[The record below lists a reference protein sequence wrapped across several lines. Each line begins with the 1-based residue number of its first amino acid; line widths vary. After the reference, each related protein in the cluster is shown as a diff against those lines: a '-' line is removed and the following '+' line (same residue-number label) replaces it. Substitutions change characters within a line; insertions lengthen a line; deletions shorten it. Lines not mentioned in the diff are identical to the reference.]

1 MQHYVEINGLML
13 SINFRHY
20 QLSTKYFTYTLFYCF
35 RRIDMNLQTLPGLF
49 ISHGSPMLALN
60 PEQVGS
66 ALQRLGLN
74 LPKPQAIVVMSAH
87 WESNALEVSTAV
99 RPETWHDFR
108 GFPQELYA
116 MRYPAAGNPE
126 LAEEILHLLAEANIA
141 AHANSTRPRDH
152 GVWMPLLHMYPEA
165 DIPVVE
171 ISLPMQMNADEIYKI
186 GQILAPLRD
195 KQILLIGSGSI
206 THNLR
211 ELSWDADGSQVPEWA
226 STFKNHVVSK
236 LSHSDFDAVLDWN
249 SLPYVQKNH
258 PTIEHF
264 APLFFA
270 MGTGHR
276 FSIVHSSFSMGALG
290 MDIYRFD

>member
-1 MQHYVEINGLML
+1 
-13 SINFRHY
+13 
-20 QLSTKYFTYTLFYCF
+20 
-35 RRIDMNLQTLPGLF
+35 MNLQTLPGLF
-49 ISHGSPMLALN
+49 ISHGSPMLALD
-60 PEQVGS
+60 PEQVGP
-66 ALQRLGLN
+66 ALHRLGLN

-87 WESNALEVSTAV
+87 WESEALEVNTGV

-108 GFPQELYA
+108 GFPQALYEI
-116 MRYPAAGNPE
+116 RYPAPGNPE
-126 LAEEILHLLAEANIA
+126 LAEEILHLLAEAHLP

-165 DIPVVE
+165 DIPVIE
-171 ISLPMQMNADEIYKI
+171 ISLPMNMDADQIYQI
-186 GQILAPLRD
+186 GQALAPLRE

-211 ELSWDADGSQVPEWA
+211 ELSWNGKDGNVPEWA
-226 STFKNHVVSK
+226 STFRNYVVSK
-236 LSHSDFDAVLDWN
+236 LNHSNYDAVLEWD
-249 SLPYVQKNH
+249 SIPYLQKNH
-258 PTIEHF
+258 PTLEHF

>member
-1 MQHYVEINGLML
+1 
-13 SINFRHY
+13 
-20 QLSTKYFTYTLFYCF
+20 
-35 RRIDMNLQTLPGLF
+35 MNLQTLPGLF

-60 PEQVGS
+60 PEQVGP
-66 ALQRLGLN
+66 ALNRLSLN

-87 WESNALEVSTAV
+87 WESQALEVSTAV

-108 GFPQELYA
+108 GFPPELYE
-116 MRYPAAGNPE
+116 MRYPASGDPQF
-126 LAEEILHLLAEANIA
+126 AEEILHLLAEAHLT

-171 ISLPMQMNADEIYKI
+171 ISLPMNMHADEIYKI
-186 GQILAPLRD
+186 GQALAPLRE

-211 ELSWDADGSQVPEWA
+211 ELSWNGDNNNVPEWA
-226 STFKNHVVSK
+226 STFRNYVVNK
-236 LSHSDFDAVLDWN
+236 LTHSDYDAVLDWSN
-249 SLPYVQKNH
+249 IPFVQRNH

-270 MGTGHR
+270 MGTGTR
-276 FSIVHSSFSMGALG
+276 FSVVHSSFSMGSLG

>member
-1 MQHYVEINGLML
+1 
-13 SINFRHY
+13 
-20 QLSTKYFTYTLFYCF
+20 
-35 RRIDMNLQTLPGLF
+35 MNLQTLPGLF

-60 PEQVGS
+60 PEQVGP
-66 ALQRLGLN
+66 ALYRLCLN

-87 WESNALEVSTAV
+87 WESQALEVSTGV

-108 GFPQELYA
+108 GFPPELYEI
-116 MRYPAAGNPE
+116 RYPAPGNPE
-126 LAEEILHLLAEANIA
+126 LAEEILHLLAEAHLP

-152 GVWMPLLHMYPEA
+152 GVWMPLLHMYPDA

-171 ISLPMQMNADEIYKI
+171 ISLPMSMNADEIYKI
-186 GQILAPLRD
+186 GQALAPLRE

-211 ELSWDADGSQVPEWA
+211 ELSWNSDNQNVPEWA
-226 STFKNHVVSK
+226 STFRNYVVNK
-236 LSHSDFDAVLDWN
+236 LTHNDYDAVLDWSN
-249 SLPYVQKNH
+249 IPFVQRNH

-270 MGTGHR
+270 MGTGTR
-276 FSIVHSSFSMGALG
+276 FSVVHSSFSMGALG

>member
-1 MQHYVEINGLML
+1 
-13 SINFRHY
+13 
-20 QLSTKYFTYTLFYCF
+20 
-35 RRIDMNLQTLPGLF
+35 MNLQTLPGLF

-60 PEQVGS
+60 PEQVGP
-66 ALQRLGLN
+66 ALNRLSLN

-87 WESNALEVSTAV
+87 WESQALEVSTAV

-108 GFPQELYA
+108 GFPPELYE
-116 MRYPAAGNPE
+116 MRYPAPGDPQF
-126 LAEEILHLLAEANIA
+126 AEEILHLLAEAHLT

-171 ISLPMQMNADEIYKI
+171 ISLPMNMNADEIYKI
-186 GQILAPLRD
+186 GQALAPLRE

-211 ELSWDADGSQVPEWA
+211 ELSWNGDNNNVPEWA
-226 STFKNHVVSK
+226 STFRNYVVNK
-236 LSHSDFDAVLDWN
+236 LTHSDYDAVLDWSN
-249 SLPYVQKNH
+249 IPFVQRNH

-270 MGTGHR
+270 MGTGTR
-276 FSIVHSSFSMGALG
+276 FSVIHSSFSMGALG
-290 MDIYRFD
+290 MDMYRSD